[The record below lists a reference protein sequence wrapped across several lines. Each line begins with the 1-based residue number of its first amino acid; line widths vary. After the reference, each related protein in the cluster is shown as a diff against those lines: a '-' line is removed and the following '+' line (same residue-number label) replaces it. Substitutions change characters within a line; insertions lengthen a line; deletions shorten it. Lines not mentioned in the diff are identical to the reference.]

1 MIAIEMMILGIL
13 ITMTSTVVIKA
24 KRNIQEKLF

>member
-1 MIAIEMMILGIL
+1 MIIEMMILSIL